1 MTEIRRSVKCSNC
14 GRESAIYLSA
24 DLTLNELLVQGKCT
38 SCGGSLQLNYSLVES
53 GNTLSSSSYSTSQE
67 VQDALPT
74 VPIEDNMVEEEF
86 PSDSIKDLMDG

>member
-1 MTEIRRSVKCSNC
+1 MTEIRRSIKCSNC
-14 GRESAIYLSA
+14 GRESSIYLSA

-38 SCGGSLQLNYSLVES
+38 SCGGSLQLNFSLVENAPS
-53 GNTLSSSSYSTSQE
+53 QNYASSSQE
-67 VQDALPT
+67 VQEALPT